1 MEVHSDGTSN
11 YLSGFKNGKKI
22 AQYRQKSGV
31 SKSKWIAD
39 LIKEK
44 TARTWPDHIFDLAG
58 AWKDLPTAEE
68 IRIGMGQDAKREPL

>member
-1 MEVHSDGTSN
+1 MGQVTI
-11 YLSGFKNGKKI
+11 YLDSETEKRLLNIVK
-22 AQYRQKSGV
+22 KSGV

-44 TARTWPDHIFDLAG
+44 TSHTWPDHIIDLAG

-68 IRIGMGQDAKREPL
+68 IRAGVGEDAKREPL